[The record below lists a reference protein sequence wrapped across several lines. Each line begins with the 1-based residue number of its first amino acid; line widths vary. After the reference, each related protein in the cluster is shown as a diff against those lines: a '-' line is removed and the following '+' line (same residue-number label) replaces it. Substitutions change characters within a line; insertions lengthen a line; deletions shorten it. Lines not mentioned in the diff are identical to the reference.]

1 MGHCVPNVFIF
12 VTEKE
17 HNFIKD
23 RKYCITSPSERE
35 REKKGNLAELT
46 QVSCGLFSLLS
57 KYFQAKIKWIGATLT
72 VFSFAAVVW
81 SRHTTP
87 SIPRRRESA

>member
-17 HNFIKD
+17 HNLNKRSKLLHYF
-23 RKYCITSPSERE
+23 TLRE

-57 KYFQAKIKWIGATLT
+57 KYF
-72 VFSFAAVVW
+72 
-81 SRHTTP
+81 
-87 SIPRRRESA
+87 